1 MVRLKSGEGQE
12 GQGQENHNFKE
23 SSIIVKYTQEVHQSQ
38 GNQGELPGLKM
49 ILTIVRES
57 NLVFSRSTFK
67 QTLTIPHPVLL
78 LDRVT

>member
-12 GQGQENHNFKE
+12 GQGQEGHNFKE

-49 ILTIVRES
+49 ILTNVRE
-57 NLVFSRSTFK
+57 
-67 QTLTIPHPVLL
+67 
-78 LDRVT
+78 